1 MKRLYIAA
9 SAILCAFVVSTIL
22 VSAQP
27 AGPTIVNGALDEP
40 YTRRGADEVMIAH
53 GWSDPV
59 WRGRR
64 PECKPSDL
72 ARSGESQKCVV
83 RFDDLKF
90 AIGQQPQNIEAGDW
104 VRVIG
109 WAYPWSSQKDDVTR
123 CQNSAGDDV
132 NFGKLAARVCVN
144 WWGADPFEEPYSTAC
159 SVQALQCGEWNKLE
173 LVVQVQT
180 SNAKIWLLTESR
192 VKASHQDVWWDD
204 VTIEKVS
211 GPVGPTSTPYPTPQP
226 CPTCAP
232 GSGCSCTA
240 VQSIVETA
248 VVRIET
254 AIDDRDPVRWP

>member
-9 SAILCAFVVSTIL
+9 LAILVMFIASIL

-27 AGPTIVNGALDEP
+27 AGPHIVNGALDEP

-72 ARSGESQKCVV
+72 ARDGEAQKCFV

-90 AIGQQPQNIEAGDW
+90 AIGQQPSDIEAGDW

-123 CQNSAGDDV
+123 CQNDDGNDV
-132 NFGKLAARVCVN
+132 NYGKLAARVCVN
-144 WWGADPFEEPYSTAC
+144 WWGADPFEEPYSTVC
-159 SVQALQCGEWNKLE
+159 SVQALKCGEWNRLE
-173 LVVQVQT
+173 VVAQVQ
-180 SNAKIWLLTESR
+180 SPNAKIWLLTETR
-192 VKASHQDVWWDD
+192 VWASHQDVWWDE
-204 VTIEKVS
+204 VTVEKTS
-211 GPVGPTSTPYPTPQP
+211 GPVGPTVTPYPTYTPYPTPQP
-226 CPTCAP
+226 CPTGEP
-232 GSGCSCTA
+232 G
-240 VQSIVETA
+240 
-248 VVRIET
+248 VVDYERIKRDVATVVFE
-254 AIDDRDPVRWP
+254 RDPVVWPR